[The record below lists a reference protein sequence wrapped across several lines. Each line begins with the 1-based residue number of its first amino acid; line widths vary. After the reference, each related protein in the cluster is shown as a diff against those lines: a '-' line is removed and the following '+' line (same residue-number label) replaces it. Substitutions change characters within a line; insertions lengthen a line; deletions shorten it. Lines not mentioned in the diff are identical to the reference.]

1 MPTKSKNVFR
11 EAKENAYSP
20 PQSYIDTSVPD
31 ETQHEHHVIHN
42 GKVIGKVK
50 TRNYHQY
57 GDYPTASSE
66 LTFTNNKGNEQTYYP
81 PNVGLYGNDKE
92 GSHFQRPEIVA
103 AALQDHLNNS
113 NRIPVH
119 LKNLR
124 NSGPFEVRNTEPEL
138 PLNLPHVA
146 RNMGESVTELLRLA
160 INEKPNAFR
169 EVFDEIM
176 LAKIVDIS
184 DEMKDEISQSMFGES
199 SHEYGDK
206 EKKPH
211 KGEGKKE
218 KDKEKMKES
227 FEPDEDEDED
237 DVGDE
242 DEDFDI
248 SDEDLE
254 DLDLDD
260 LDLDFE
266 EDEEISEGEMEKQG
280 TKLGGEQTNKGQR
293 KEKLTPEE
301 LAELQAEMKAR
312 ANRPAAARKK
322 AVDTFVNGTENVKK
336 QIAAMMKARLKDEK

>member
-50 TRNYHQY
+50 TRHYHQY

-66 LTFTNNKGNEQTYYP
+66 LTFTNDKGNEQTYYP

-92 GSHFQRPEIVA
+92 GSDFKKPGKVA
-103 AALQDHLNNS
+103 DALQDHLNNS
-113 NRIPVH
+113 KRIPAY
-119 LKNLR
+119 LKKLR
-124 NSGPFEVRNTEPEL
+124 ESGPFEVRNTEPEL

-199 SHEYGDK
+199 SHEYGKKKKKHDK
-206 EKKPH
+206 KKM
-211 KGEGKKE
+211 E
-218 KDKEKMKES
+218 ES

-260 LDLDFE
+260 LDFE
-266 EDEEISEGEMEKQG
+266 EDEEQIEESNAKRWLDQKTNGRPYGDLSK
-280 TKLGGEQTNKGQR
+280 EQLATLNAEYKENQR
-293 KEKLTPEE
+293 GKSPESI
-301 LAELQAEMKAR
+301 
-312 ANRPAAARKK
+312 AAAQKEIVGR
-322 AVDTFVNGTENVKK
+322 FVNGTENVKN
-336 QIAAMMKARLKDEK
+336 QIAAMKARLKQDGLTFPQDEK